1 MADKK
6 SHIVLAFFVV
16 QSYFA
21 QTLHHNERYHSYSL
35 KMKGH
40 KNYEQGMLHTTVTPP
55 KKDV

>member
-6 SHIVLAFFVV
+6 SHIVLGFFVV

-21 QTLHHNERYHSYSL
+21 QTLHHNERYHGYSL

-40 KNYEQGMLHTTVTPP
+40 KNYENLEKAKIIYFVHTP
-55 KKDV
+55 